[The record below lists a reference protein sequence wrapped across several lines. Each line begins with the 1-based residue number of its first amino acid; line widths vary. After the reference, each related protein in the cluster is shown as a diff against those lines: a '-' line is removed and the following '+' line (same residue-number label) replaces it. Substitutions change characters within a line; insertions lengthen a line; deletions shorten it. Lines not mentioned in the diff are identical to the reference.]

1 MISKIN
7 KMPLALTGL
16 ALGVGGIF
24 NAWTI
29 FTGIKYFDYVG
40 ALISSILILTI
51 ITKIFS
57 SFGDFLNDLEHPVA
71 GSTIPTLDMAVMVIS
86 SSVVQFVKPL
96 GVAMW
101 FTAIAVHVIF
111 AFTFL
116 AHRINLKDHHH
127 ILPSWFV
134 PPVGIVVA
142 AVTGTNMGFPQV
154 SQVIVYI
161 GTVLYIILFPFI
173 FYRIIFHDPLADDR
187 FPAFAV
193 MGAPANLCLCG
204 YLSAF
209 TDYNTALLNFLLAL
223 GLFTTFKVYLSL
235 IRAFQIKFIPLF
247 AAYTFPLAI
256 GAQALLKYA
265 NYSKS
270 VNGEYYYI
278 WNIVSIFELIVASM
292 MIIYVFVN
300 MMFFVHN
307 NVIKEKK

>member
-1 MISKIN
+1 MIRKIN

-29 FTGIKYFDYVG
+29 FTGIKYFAYVG
-40 ALISSILILTI
+40 DLISSILILTI

-116 AHRINLKDHHH
+116 AHRINLKDLHH

-142 AVTGTNMGFPQV
+142 AVTGSNMGFPQV

-204 YLSAF
+204 YLTAF

-247 AAYTFPLAI
+247 AAYSFPLAV

-270 VNGEYYYI
+270 VNGQYFYI
-278 WNIVSIFELIVASM
+278 WNIISIFELIVASM

-307 NVIKEKK
+307 NVIKDKK

>member
-1 MISKIN
+1 MIKKIN

-29 FTGIKYFDYVG
+29 FTGIKYFVYIG

-96 GVAMW
+96 GIAMW

-116 AHRINLKDHHH
+116 AHRINLKDLHH

-204 YLSAF
+204 YLTAF

-247 AAYTFPLAI
+247 AAYTFPLAV

>member
-29 FTGIKYFDYVG
+29 FTGIKYFAYIG

-57 SFGDFLNDLEHPVA
+57 SFGAFLNDLEHPVS

-116 AHRINLKDHHH
+116 AHRINLKDLHH

-235 IRAFQIKFIPLF
+235 IRAFRIKFIPLF
-247 AAYTFPLAI
+247 AAYTFPLAV

-270 VNGEYYYI
+270 INGEYAHI
-278 WNIVSIFELIVASM
+278 WSAIAIFELIIASM
-292 MIIYVFVN
+292 MIIYVFIN

>member
-29 FTGIKYFDYVG
+29 FTGIKYFAYVG

-116 AHRINLKDHHH
+116 AHRINLKDLHH

-247 AAYTFPLAI
+247 AAYTFPLAV

-307 NVIKEKK
+307 NVIKENK

>member
-1 MISKIN
+1 MIRKIN

-29 FTGIKYFDYVG
+29 FTGIKYFAYVG

-116 AHRINLKDHHH
+116 AHRINLKDLHH

-142 AVTGTNMGFPQV
+142 AVTGSNMGFPQV

-204 YLSAF
+204 YLTAF

-247 AAYTFPLAI
+247 AAYTFPLAV

-270 VNGEYYYI
+270 VNGQYFYI
-278 WNIVSIFELIVASM
+278 WNIISIFELIVASM
-292 MIIYVFVN
+292 MIIYVFLN

-307 NVIKEKK
+307 NVIKDNK

>member
-1 MISKIN
+1 MIRKIN

-29 FTGIKYFDYVG
+29 FTGIKYFAYIG

-57 SFGDFLNDLEHPVA
+57 SFGAFLNDLEHPVA

-116 AHRINLKDHHH
+116 AHRINLKDLHH

-247 AAYTFPLAI
+247 AAYTF
-256 GAQALLKYA
+256 
-265 NYSKS
+265 
-270 VNGEYYYI
+270 
-278 WNIVSIFELIVASM
+278 
-292 MIIYVFVN
+292 
-300 MMFFVHN
+300 
-307 NVIKEKK
+307 

>member
-1 MISKIN
+1 MIRKIN

-29 FTGIKYFDYVG
+29 FTGIKYFSYVG

-116 AHRINLKDHHH
+116 AHRINLKDLHH

-142 AVTGTNMGFPQV
+142 AVTGSNMGFPQV

-204 YLSAF
+204 YLTAF

-247 AAYTFPLAI
+247 AAYTFPLAV

-270 VNGEYYYI
+270 VNGQYFYI
-278 WNIVSIFELIVASM
+278 WNIISIFELIVASM

-307 NVIKEKK
+307 NVIKDKK

>member
-1 MISKIN
+1 MIRKIN

-29 FTGIKYFDYVG
+29 FTGIKYFAYTG
-40 ALISSILILTI
+40 AVISSILILTI

-57 SFGDFLNDLEHPVA
+57 SFGDFINDLKHPVA
-71 GSTIPTLDMAVMVIS
+71 GSTIPTLDMAFMVIS
-86 SSVVQFVKPL
+86 SSVVQFIRPL

-101 FTAIAVHVIF
+101 FTAIAIHVIF
-111 AFTFL
+111 SFTFL
-116 AHRINLKDHHH
+116 AHRINLKDLHHMV
-127 ILPSWFV
+127 PSWFV

-142 AVTGTNMGFPQV
+142 AVTGSNMGFPQV
-154 SQVIVYI
+154 SQAIVYI
-161 GTVLYIILFPFI
+161 GTAIYIIIFPFI
-173 FYRIIFHDPLADDR
+173 FYRIIFHEPLPDDK

-204 YLSAF
+204 YLTAF
-209 TDYNTALLNFLLAL
+209 PTYNTAVLNFLLGL

-235 IRAFQIKFIPLF
+235 IRAFRIKFIPLF

-265 NYSKS
+265 NYSQS
-270 VNGEYYYI
+270 IGGEYFYI
-278 WNIVSIFELIVASM
+278 WNTIAILELIIASM
-292 MIIYVFVN
+292 MIAYVFIN
-300 MMFFVHN
+300 MIFFVHN
-307 NVIKEKK
+307 NVIKDSK

>member
-29 FTGIKYFDYVG
+29 FTGIKYFAYVG

-307 NVIKEKK
+307 NVIKDKK

>member
-29 FTGIKYFDYVG
+29 FTGIKYFAYVG

-247 AAYTFPLAI
+247 AAYTFPLAV

-307 NVIKEKK
+307 NVIKDKK

>member
-29 FTGIKYFDYVG
+29 FTGIKYFAYIG

-57 SFGDFLNDLEHPVA
+57 SFGAFLNDLEHPVS
-71 GSTIPTLDMAVMVIS
+71 GSTIPTLDMAVMIIS

-116 AHRINLKDHHH
+116 AHRINLKDLHH

-209 TDYNTALLNFLLAL
+209 TDYNIALLNFLLAL

-235 IRAFQIKFIPLF
+235 IRAFRIKFIPLF
-247 AAYTFPLAI
+247 AAYTFPLAV

-270 VNGEYYYI
+270 INGEYAHI
-278 WNIVSIFELIVASM
+278 WSAIAIFELIIASM
-292 MIIYVFVN
+292 MIIYVFIN

>member
-1 MISKIN
+1 
-7 KMPLALTGL
+7 MPLALTGL

-29 FTGIKYFDYVG
+29 FTGIKYFAYIG

-96 GVAMW
+96 GIAMW

-116 AHRINLKDHHH
+116 AHRINLKDLHH

-193 MGAPANLCLCG
+193 MGAPANLCLP
-204 YLSAF
+204 LQ
-209 TDYNTALLNFLLAL
+209 N
-223 GLFTTFKVYLSL
+223 SL
-235 IRAFQIKFIPLF
+235 RRRGSGK
-247 AAYTFPLAI
+247 
-256 GAQALLKYA
+256 
-265 NYSKS
+265 
-270 VNGEYYYI
+270 
-278 WNIVSIFELIVASM
+278 
-292 MIIYVFVN
+292 
-300 MMFFVHN
+300 
-307 NVIKEKK
+307 

>member
-1 MISKIN
+1 MIRKIN

-29 FTGIKYFDYVG
+29 FTGIKYFAYVG

-86 SSVVQFVKPL
+86 SSVVQFVKTL

-116 AHRINLKDHHH
+116 AHRINLKDLHH

-142 AVTGTNMGFPQV
+142 AVTGSNMGFPQV

-204 YLSAF
+204 YLTAF

-247 AAYTFPLAI
+247 AAYTFPLAV

-270 VNGEYYYI
+270 VNGQYFYI
-278 WNIVSIFELIVASM
+278 WNIISIFELIVASM

-307 NVIKEKK
+307 NVIKDKK

>member
-1 MISKIN
+1 MIRKIN

-29 FTGIKYFDYVG
+29 FTGIKYFAYVG

-86 SSVVQFVKPL
+86 SSVVKFVKPL

-101 FTAIAVHVIF
+101 FTAIAVHIIF

-116 AHRINLKDHHH
+116 AHRINLKDLHH

-142 AVTGTNMGFPQV
+142 AVTGSNMGFPQV

-204 YLSAF
+204 YLTAF

-247 AAYTFPLAI
+247 AAYTFPLAV

-270 VNGEYYYI
+270 VNGQYFYI
-278 WNIVSIFELIVASM
+278 WNIISIFELIVASM
-292 MIIYVFVN
+292 MIIYVFLN

-307 NVIKEKK
+307 NVIKDNK

>member
-1 MISKIN
+1 MIRKIN

-29 FTGIKYFDYVG
+29 FTGIKYFAYVG

-86 SSVVQFVKPL
+86 SSVVQFVKTL

-116 AHRINLKDHHH
+116 AHRINLKDLHH

-142 AVTGTNMGFPQV
+142 AVTGSNMGFPQV

-204 YLSAF
+204 YLTAF

-247 AAYTFPLAI
+247 AAYSFPLAV

-270 VNGEYYYI
+270 VNGQYFYI
-278 WNIVSIFELIVASM
+278 WNIISIFELIVASM

-307 NVIKEKK
+307 NVIKDKK

>member
-1 MISKIN
+1 MIRKIN

-29 FTGIKYFDYVG
+29 FIGIEYFAYVG

-86 SSVVQFVKPL
+86 SSVVKFVKPL

-101 FTAIAVHVIF
+101 FTAIAVHIIF

-116 AHRINLKDHHH
+116 AHRINLKDLHH

-142 AVTGTNMGFPQV
+142 AVAGSNMGFPQV

-204 YLSAF
+204 YLTAF

-247 AAYTFPLAI
+247 AAYTFPLAV

-270 VNGEYYYI
+270 VNGQYFYI
-278 WNIVSIFELIVASM
+278 WNIISIFELIVASM

-307 NVIKEKK
+307 NVIKDNK

>member
-1 MISKIN
+1 MIRKIN

-29 FTGIKYFDYVG
+29 FTGIKYFAYVG

-86 SSVVQFVKPL
+86 SSVVKFVKPL

-101 FTAIAVHVIF
+101 FTAIAVHIIF

-116 AHRINLKDHHH
+116 AHRINLKDLHH

-142 AVTGTNMGFPQV
+142 AVTGSNMGFPQV

-204 YLSAF
+204 YLTAF
-209 TDYNTALLNFLLAL
+209 TDYNTALLNLLLAL

-247 AAYTFPLAI
+247 AAYTFPLAV

-270 VNGEYYYI
+270 VNGQYFYI
-278 WNIVSIFELIVASM
+278 WNIISIFELIVASM

-307 NVIKEKK
+307 NVIKDNK

>member
-1 MISKIN
+1 MIRKIN

-29 FTGIKYFDYVG
+29 FTGIKYFAYVG

-116 AHRINLKDHHH
+116 AHRINLKDLHH

-142 AVTGTNMGFPQV
+142 AVTGSNMGFPQV

-204 YLSAF
+204 YLTAF

-223 GLFTTFKVYLSL
+223 GLFTTFKVCLSL

-247 AAYTFPLAI
+247 AAYTFPLAV

-270 VNGEYYYI
+270 VNGQYFYI
-278 WNIVSIFELIVASM
+278 WNIISIFELIVASM
-292 MIIYVFVN
+292 MIIYVFLN

-307 NVIKEKK
+307 NVIKDNK

>member
-1 MISKIN
+1 MIRKIN

-29 FTGIKYFDYVG
+29 FTGIKYFAYVG

-57 SFGDFLNDLEHPVA
+57 SFGDFLNDLEPPVA
-71 GSTIPTLDMAVMVIS
+71 GSTMPTLDMAVMVIS
-86 SSVVQFVKPL
+86 SSVVKFVKPL

-101 FTAIAVHVIF
+101 FTAIAVHIIF

-116 AHRINLKDHHH
+116 AHRINLKDLHH

-142 AVTGTNMGFPQV
+142 AVTGSNMGFPQV

-204 YLSAF
+204 YLTAF

-247 AAYTFPLAI
+247 AAYTFPLAV

-270 VNGEYYYI
+270 VNGQYFYI
-278 WNIVSIFELIVASM
+278 WNIISIFELIVASM
-292 MIIYVFVN
+292 MIIYVFLN

-307 NVIKEKK
+307 NVIKDNK

>member
-1 MISKIN
+1 MINKIN

-29 FTGIKYFDYVG
+29 FTGIKYFAYIG
-40 ALISSILILTI
+40 ACISSVLILTI

-57 SFGDFLNDLEHPVA
+57 SFGAFLNDLKHPVA
-71 GSTIPTLDMAVMVIS
+71 GSTIPTLDMAAMVIS
-86 SSVVQFVKPL
+86 SSVVQFIKPL
-96 GVAMW
+96 GIAMW
-101 FTAIAVHVIF
+101 FIAIIVHTIF
-111 AFTFL
+111 ALTFIL
-116 AHRINLKDHHH
+116 HRINFKDLHHM
-127 ILPSWFV
+127 IPSWFV

-142 AVTGTNMGFPQV
+142 AVTGSNMGFPQV
-154 SQVIVYI
+154 SQIIVYI
-161 GTVLYIILFPFI
+161 GTIIYIIIFPFI
-173 FYRIIFHDPLADDR
+173 FYRIIFHEPLADDK

-204 YLSAF
+204 YLTAF
-209 TDYNTALLNFLLAL
+209 QTYNTAVLNFLLGL

-235 IRAFQIKFIPLF
+235 IRAFRIKFIPLF

-270 VNGEYYYI
+270 INGEYYLIWHYI
-278 WNIVSIFELIVASM
+278 AVFELIIASI
-292 MIIYVFVN
+292 MIAWVFFN
-300 MMFFVHN
+300 MMSFIHKN
-307 NVIKEKK
+307 IIKSN

>member
-1 MISKIN
+1 MIRKIN

-29 FTGIKYFDYVG
+29 FTGIKYFAYVG

-86 SSVVQFVKPL
+86 SLVVQFVKPL

-116 AHRINLKDHHH
+116 AHRINLKDLHH

-142 AVTGTNMGFPQV
+142 AVTGSNMGFPQV

-173 FYRIIFHDPLADDR
+173 FYRIIFHDPLADER

-204 YLSAF
+204 YLTAF

-235 IRAFQIKFIPLF
+235 VRAFQIKFIPLF
-247 AAYTFPLAI
+247 AAYSFPLAV

-270 VNGEYYYI
+270 VNGQYFYI
-278 WNIVSIFELIVASM
+278 WNIISIFELIVASM

-307 NVIKEKK
+307 NVIKDKK

>member
-29 FTGIKYFDYVG
+29 FTGIKYFAYVG
-40 ALISSILILTI
+40 ALISSIFILTI

-204 YLSAF
+204 YLTAF

-270 VNGEYYYI
+270 INGEYYYI
-278 WNIVSIFELIVASM
+278 WNIISIFELIVASM

>member
-1 MISKIN
+1 MIRKIN

-29 FTGIKYFDYVG
+29 FTGIKYFAYVG

-86 SSVVQFVKPL
+86 SSVVKFVKPL

-101 FTAIAVHVIF
+101 FTAIAVHIIF

-116 AHRINLKDHHH
+116 AHRINLKDLHH

-142 AVTGTNMGFPQV
+142 AVTGSNMGFPQV

-204 YLSAF
+204 YLTAF

-247 AAYTFPLAI
+247 AAYTFPLAV

-270 VNGEYYYI
+270 VNGQYFYI
-278 WNIVSIFELIVASM
+278 WNIISIFELIVASM

-307 NVIKEKK
+307 NVIKDNK

>member
-29 FTGIKYFDYVG
+29 FTGIKYFAYVG

-247 AAYTFPLAI
+247 AAYTFPLAV

>member
-1 MISKIN
+1 MIRKIN

-29 FTGIKYFDYVG
+29 FTGIKYFAYVG

-116 AHRINLKDHHH
+116 AHRINLKDLHH

-142 AVTGTNMGFPQV
+142 AVTGSNMGFPQV

-204 YLSAF
+204 YLTAF

-247 AAYTFPLAI
+247 AAYSFPLAV

-270 VNGEYYYI
+270 VNGQYFYI
-278 WNIVSIFELIVASM
+278 WNIISKFELIVASM

-307 NVIKEKK
+307 NVIKDKK

>member
-1 MISKIN
+1 
-7 KMPLALTGL
+7 
-16 ALGVGGIF
+16 
-24 NAWTI
+24 
-29 FTGIKYFDYVG
+29 
-40 ALISSILILTI
+40 
-51 ITKIFS
+51 
-57 SFGDFLNDLEHPVA
+57 
-71 GSTIPTLDMAVMVIS
+71 
-86 SSVVQFVKPL
+86 
-96 GVAMW
+96 
-101 FTAIAVHVIF
+101 
-111 AFTFL
+111 
-116 AHRINLKDHHH
+116 
-127 ILPSWFV
+127 
-134 PPVGIVVA
+134 
-142 AVTGTNMGFPQV
+142 MGFPQV

-235 IRAFQIKFIPLF
+235 IRAFRIKFIPLF
-247 AAYTFPLAI
+247 AAYTFPLAV

-270 VNGEYYYI
+270 INGEYAHI
-278 WNIVSIFELIVASM
+278 WSAIAIFELIIASM
-292 MIIYVFVN
+292 MIIYVFIN

>member
-1 MISKIN
+1 MINKIN

-29 FTGIKYFDYVG
+29 FTGIKYFAYIG
-40 ALISSILILTI
+40 AVISSILILTI

-57 SFGDFLNDLEHPVA
+57 SFKAFLNDLEHPVA

-86 SSVVQFVKPL
+86 SSVVQFVRPL
-96 GVAMW
+96 GIAMW
-101 FTAIAVHVIF
+101 FAAIAVHIIF

-116 AHRINLKDHHH
+116 AHRVNFKDLEHMV
-127 ILPSWFV
+127 PSWFV

-142 AVTGTNMGFPQV
+142 AVSGSNMGFPQV

-204 YLSAF
+204 YLTAF
-209 TDYNTALLNFLLAL
+209 TDYNTALLNFLLGL

-235 IRAFQIKFIPLF
+235 IRAFRIKFIPLF
-247 AAYTFPLAI
+247 AAYTFPLAV

-270 VNGEYYYI
+270 INGEYSYI
-278 WNIVSIFELIVASM
+278 WNIIAVFELIVATM
-292 MIIYVFVN
+292 MIIYVFIN
-300 MMFFVHN
+300 MMFFIHN
-307 NVIKEKK
+307 NVIKDKK

>member
-1 MISKIN
+1 MIKKIN

-29 FTGIKYFDYVG
+29 FTGVKYIAYIG
-40 ALISSILILTI
+40 ACISSILILTI

-57 SFGDFLNDLEHPVA
+57 SFGDFINDLKHPVA
-71 GSTIPTLDMAVMVIS
+71 GSTIPTLDMSVMVIS
-86 SSVVQFVKPL
+86 SSVVQFIRPL
-96 GVAMW
+96 GIAMW
-101 FTAIAVHVIF
+101 LIAITIHVIF

-116 AHRINLKDHHH
+116 AHRINLKDLHHMV
-127 ILPSWFV
+127 PSWFV

-142 AVTGTNMGFPQV
+142 AVSGSNMGFPQV

-161 GTVLYIILFPFI
+161 GTALYIILFPFI

-204 YLSAF
+204 YLTAF
-209 TDYNTALLNFLLAL
+209 TDYNTALLNLLLAL

-235 IRAFQIKFIPLF
+235 IRAFRIKFIPLF
-247 AAYTFPLAI
+247 AAYTFPLAV

-270 VNGEYYYI
+270 INGECFYI
-278 WNIVSIFELIVASM
+278 WNIISILELIIATI
-292 MIIYVFVN
+292 MIVWVFFN
-300 MMFFVHN
+300 MMFFIHN
-307 NVIKEKK
+307 NVVKSN

>member
-29 FTGIKYFDYVG
+29 FTGIKYFAYVG

-204 YLSAF
+204 YLTAF

-270 VNGEYYYI
+270 INGEYYYI
-278 WNIVSIFELIVASM
+278 WNIISIFELIVASM